1 MFSREAFQKF
11 SADIEF
17 YVMTRGGGGGGGGGV
32 MTLLAQG
39 GKLGVLQMVMCDAK
53 F

>member
-17 YVMTRGGGGGGGGGV
+17 YVMTRGGVGGGGGV